1 MTGHGVGLFPSV
13 TVTEHLDKNNNTVKA
28 EGEGERRSRT
38 LTAPRRSLMAR
49 SLSSVKRPS
58 VLITL
63 HENVHGLSASLLV
76 TVVSQLLTQ

>member
-13 TVTEHLDKNNNTVKA
+13 TVTECLDKNNTVKA

-38 LTAPRRSLMAR
+38 LTAPCRRLMAR
-49 SLSSVKRPS
+49 SLSSEKRPS

-63 HENVHGLSASLLV
+63 HGNVHGLSASLLV
-76 TVVSQLLTQ
+76 TVVSQLLT

>member
-13 TVTEHLDKNNNTVKA
+13 TVTERLDKNNNTVKA
-28 EGEGERRSRT
+28 EGEGERCSCT

-49 SLSSVKRPS
+49 SLSSEKRPS
-58 VLITL
+58 VLIML

-76 TVVSQLLTQ
+76 TVVSQLLT